1 MAKFVALKETLDGG
15 KIIPAGAVVEG
26 KDLDK
31 LNPKLFR
38 KANAQESLTATENK
52 TVVTD
57 KQIAKVLE
65 QVKAAALAELEDKIT
80 ENVMGRVEKML
91 EEKIQNDKLP
101 ENEA

>member
-15 KIIPAGAVVEG
+15 KIIAAGTVVEG

>member
-15 KIIPAGAVVEG
+15 NIIAAGAVVEG

-38 KANAQESLTATENK
+38 KANAQESLTVTENK
-52 TVVTD
+52 PVITD

>member
-15 KIIPAGAVVEG
+15 KIIAAGAVVEG

-52 TVVTD
+52 TVITD

-65 QVKAAALAELEDKIT
+65 QVKARSCRAGRQNHRKRDGT
-80 ENVMGRVEKML
+80 SREN
-91 EEKIQNDKLP
+91 
-101 ENEA
+101 A

>member
-1 MAKFVALKETLDGG
+1 MTKYVLIAETVWGG
-15 KIIPAGAVVEG
+15 KYVMPGTVVEG

-31 LNPKLFR
+31 VYPKLFR

-52 TVVTD
+52 TVITD

-91 EEKIQNDKLP
+91 EEKIQNGELP

>member
-1 MAKFVALKETLDGG
+1 M
-15 KIIPAGAVVEG
+15 
-26 KDLDK
+26 
-31 LNPKLFR
+31 
-38 KANAQESLTATENK
+38 TATENK
-52 TVVTD
+52 TVITD

-65 QVKAAALAELEDKIT
+65 QVKASALAELEDKIT

>member
-1 MAKFVALKETLDGG
+1 M
-15 KIIPAGAVVEG
+15 
-26 KDLDK
+26 
-31 LNPKLFR
+31 
-38 KANAQESLTATENK
+38 TATENK
-52 TVVTD
+52 TVITD

-91 EEKIQNDKLP
+91 EEKIQNGELP